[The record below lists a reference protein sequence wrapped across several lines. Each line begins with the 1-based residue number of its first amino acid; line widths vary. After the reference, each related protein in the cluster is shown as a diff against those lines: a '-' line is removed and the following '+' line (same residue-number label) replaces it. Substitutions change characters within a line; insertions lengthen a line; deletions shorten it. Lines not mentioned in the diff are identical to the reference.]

1 MTNYVLDRMQKQIRH
16 ESVPMT
22 PRIENTITMSPP
34 ITDIVLHDLLMKE
47 FAMFLP
53 IVEESK
59 KEIAFSSI
67 YDFVPWY
74 ETNKQL
80 FSENQQTALNT
91 LVNARDG
98 IFSGCN
104 CKRQNREY
112 AALEYFKN
120 FWINNATTDMM
131 PALLTALGASK
142 VKIADFVNY
151 PS

>member
-1 MTNYVLDRMQKQIRH
+1 MSNYVLDRIQQQIRH
-16 ESVPMT
+16 EVPVAA
-22 PRIENTITMSPP
+22 PRIENTIVISPP
-34 ITDIVLHDLLMKE
+34 ISDSVLHDLLMKE
-47 FAMFLP
+47 FAMFVP
-53 IVEESK
+53 VVEETK

-120 FWINNATTDMM
+120 FWINNSTTDMM
-131 PALLTALGASK
+131 PALLTSLGASK